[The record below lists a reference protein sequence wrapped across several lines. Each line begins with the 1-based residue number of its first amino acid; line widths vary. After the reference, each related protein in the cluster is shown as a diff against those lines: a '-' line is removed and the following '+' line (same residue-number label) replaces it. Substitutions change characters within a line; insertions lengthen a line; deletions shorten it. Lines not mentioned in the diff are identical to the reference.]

1 MPDTSDLRRFRV
13 HARHV
18 DHHESQLVLE
28 HSFEAAAMA
37 YAENFADDGA
47 TDMRVFVRDMA
58 TGHEHCFRI
67 DLAAG
72 VAAGCA

>member
-1 MPDTSDLRRFRV
+1 
-13 HARHV
+13 
-18 DHHESQLVLE
+18 
-28 HSFEAAAMA
+28 MA